1 MLKNQADNGETSF
14 WASLIR
20 SEVQPDTKHCY
31 YQNPVTRALFYI
43 ANSPLFGG
51 FITFIIVLNTIVLA
65 LDKSPA
71 WPEDVANV
79 LKTFNTIFTVVF
91 SIEMVIKLIGLGLR
105 GYCSDN
111 MNLFDGIIVIISLVE
126 LGMAATSGSSKGGG
140 PFGALRAF
148 RLFRIFKVFRSGDL
162 RMLLESIILTVAD
175 IRDYTIL
182 LGLFIYVTSLMGM
195 SFFASK
201 VKFDDD
207 GALDLKDGTPPRA
220 NFDNIFSALL
230 TVFEVIIGENWNS
243 VMYDHI
249 RAVGMMS
256 ALYFIIL
263 VITGNI
269 IMLNLFLA
277 ILLGNFD
284 RARNSGGKKKIFDA
298 FETLQKQGY
307 ELNVAITYLFD
318 DADFSRYIEEKILS
332 VKDERDIEREKR
344 LRAEQAEKDGVEL
357 PAEAETQRQDD

>member
-1 MLKNQADNGETSF
+1 M
-14 WASLIR
+14 
-20 SEVQPDTKHCY
+20 
-31 YQNPVTRALFYI
+31 
-43 ANSPLFGG
+43 
-51 FITFIIVLNTIVLA
+51 
-65 LDKSPA
+65 DKSPA
-71 WPEDVANV
+71 WEPNV
-79 LKTFNTIFTVVF
+79 DSILKTFNTIFTVVF
-91 SIEMVIKLIGLGLR
+91 TIEMIFKLIGLGLR

-111 MNLFDGIIVIISLVE
+111 MNLFDGVIVIISLVE
-126 LGMAATSGSSKGGG
+126 MGMAASSGSSGGGG

-182 LGLFIYVTSLMGM
+182 LALYIYVTALMGM

-201 VKFDDD
+201 IKFDDD
-207 GALDLKDGTPPRA
+207 GALDLENGTSPRM
-220 NFDNIFSALL
+220 NFDNLFSALL

-249 RAVGMMS
+249 RAVGMHAS
-256 ALYFIIL
+256 LYFIIL

-298 FETLQKQGY
+298 FDQLQKQGY
-307 ELNVAITYLFD
+307 ELNIAITYLFD

-332 VKDERDIEREKR
+332 VKDERDIQREKR
-344 LRAEQAEKDGVEL
+344 MKQE
-357 PAEAETQRQDD
+357 